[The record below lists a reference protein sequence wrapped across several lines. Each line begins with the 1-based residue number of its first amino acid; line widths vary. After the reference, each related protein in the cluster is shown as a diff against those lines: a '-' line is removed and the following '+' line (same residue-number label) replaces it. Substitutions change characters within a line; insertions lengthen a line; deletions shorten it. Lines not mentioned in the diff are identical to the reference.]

1 MTSTSMPLD
10 ELVSERAVT
19 ADTER
24 ARRPKRTERINW
36 WATALVAVLCLTV
49 LIPLYFAVVTSLKT
63 PDELGGTGFGL
74 PADPRWANFSDAWEL
89 TNYPRAALNSAF
101 ITVGAVILTLLTNSM
116 VAYAIS
122 RNMDRRLFKSLYY
135 YFIAALF
142 VPFPVLMLPVVK
154 QTAFLGLDNRFGI
167 ILLYIVYGLAL
178 NIFIYV
184 GYLQSI
190 PQELEEAAL
199 TDGASVWTTFWRVIF
214 PLLTPINATIGIIT
228 CVWAWNDFMLPLVIL
243 SDPDDR
249 TLPLVQFV
257 FQGQFNTDYTV
268 AFASYLLALLP
279 LVIIYLICQRWVIS
293 GVMRGSIK

>member
-1 MTSTSMPLD
+1 MTSTSLPLD
-10 ELVSERAVT
+10 ELAAATAVRDDAERI
-19 ADTER
+19 
-24 ARRPKRTERINW
+24 RRPRRTERVNW
-36 WATALVAVLCLTV
+36 WATALIAVLALTV
-49 LIPLYFAVVTSLKT
+49 LVPLYFAIVTSLKR
-63 PDELGGTGFGL
+63 PEDLGGTGFSL
-74 PADPRWANFSDAWEL
+74 PPSPRWANYSDAWRL
-89 TNYPRAALNSAF
+89 TNYPRAALNSAI
-101 ITVGAVILTLLTNSM
+101 ITVGAVVLTLLTNSM

-122 RNMDRRLFKSLYY
+122 RNMDRRLFKSLYF

-154 QTAFLGLDNRFGI
+154 QTSMLGLDNRFGI

-214 PLLTPINATIGIIT
+214 PLLTPINATIGILT

-243 SDPDDR
+243 SDPDER
-249 TLPLVQFV
+249 TLPLVQYV
-257 FQGQFNTDYTV
+257 FQGQFNQNYTV
-268 AFASYLLALLP
+268 AFASYLLALMP
-279 LVIIYLICQRWVIS
+279 LVIVYLLCQRWVIS